1 VLLQLLPLIVAE
13 LIAVIPICNFLVEFL
28 LMVGFILGV
37 IDVQVNN
44 HLYPNLFQQLLQRF
58 GLSATLLLFLVYL
71 DLLQV
76 WEDLVVSE
84 HL

>member
-1 VLLQLLPLIVAE
+1 MAE

>member
-44 HLYPNLFQQLLQRF
+44 HLYPNSFQQLLQRF